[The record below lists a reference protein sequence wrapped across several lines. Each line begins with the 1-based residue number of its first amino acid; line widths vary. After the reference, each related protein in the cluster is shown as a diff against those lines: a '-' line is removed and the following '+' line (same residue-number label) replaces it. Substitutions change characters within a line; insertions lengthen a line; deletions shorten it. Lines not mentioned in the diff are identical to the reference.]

1 MRQAANPSI
10 TPPKPEKVPDKTARH
25 HHRLMDFMHRQILL
39 RCGAWTLGVS
49 YRTQASMEIM
59 EFLKEMP
66 EV

>member
-1 MRQAANPSI
+1 MRQAAKPSI
-10 TPPKPEKVPDKTARH
+10 TPPKAEKVPDEAAHH

-39 RCGAWTLGVS
+39 RCGCGAWTLGVS
-49 YRTQASMEIM
+49 CRTQASM